1 MKKILVFSLLLV
13 ACIAYG
19 AESHNNISR
28 LTKGVAVVG
37 GTSDTTG
44 LTLINSD
51 STTGE
56 FEVDQQTLTYSTAG
70 YSQTITFSPAFTATP
85 TMIMGGVD
93 TASKTAYCWGNGG
106 SSLYGYSDTSCVL
119 TYSAA
124 VFSRP
129 TTATGTAV
137 SRPILFYGPVRTGV
151 YQ

>member
-44 LTLINSD
+44 LTLIKSD
-51 STTGE
+51 STTSE

-70 YSQTITFSPAFTATP
+70 YSQTITFSPVFTATP
-85 TMIMGGVD
+85 TMIMGGTD
-93 TASKTAYCWGNGG
+93 TASKTAYSFG
-106 SSLYGYSDTSCVL
+106 SGVTMYGYSDTSCVL

-124 VFSRP
+124 VFTRP
-129 TTATGTAV
+129 TTTTGTAI